1 MVMLGR
7 APRDAVRSPLGPR
20 RGTRV
25 KNGNQRAP
33 FEVARAGEAIYVRIR
48 GLGNMMVA
56 PTLEAFAQRAIDEG
70 ARQFVFDLA
79 ECTGVDSTFMGLLLT
94 LVNRLREE
102 GQVNHPCVAINVD
115 EHAQKQLC
123 SVGLDAFISIKEGRT
138 KLPSALTLTE
148 LAVTPASDKER
159 LRLMVRT
166 HRELVAADARN
177 KAKFGPFLEGLLAEL
192 EG

>member
-1 MVMLGR
+1 MVVLGS
-7 APRDAVRSPLGPR
+7 PPHPAVRSPPGPR
-20 RGTRV
+20 RGTCV
-25 KNGNQRAP
+25 KSGNQRAP
-33 FEVARAGEAIYVRIR
+33 FEVARAGEAIYVRVR
-48 GLGNMMVA
+48 GLGSMMVA
-56 PTLEAFAQRAIDEG
+56 PTLEAFAERAIDEG
-70 ARQFVFDLA
+70 VRQFVFDLA

-94 LVNRLREE
+94 LANNLRDE
-102 GQVNHPCVAINVD
+102 GQAHPCVAINVD
-115 EHAQKQLC
+115 DHAQKQIS
-123 SVGLDAFISIKEGRT
+123 SVGLDAFITIKEGRT
-138 KLPSALTLTE
+138 KLPSALKVTE